1 MRSLLRLHRLLAL
14 LVAAQVIIWV
24 VSGFYFSWLGHT
36 ALAGEKYATTST
48 PQFFTKPPAISM
60 QTIAARYPEAI
71 SIALHEVMDT
81 PRYSIVLPNSEVY
94 LQADTGETW
103 STSMATARALAQ
115 ANYAGP
121 GVIVAERQVDLATV
135 LPQQTGEGFAFTF
148 TDDEQTVIYVNASNG
163 EISGFGN
170 RYSAITDW
178 MFRLHFMDYS
188 GQRDFNNL
196 LNRSLGLIFLFF
208 CSSGI
213 VIIARQLASRRQQKK
228 WSQQLTQRDA

>member
-1 MRSLLRLHRLLAL
+1 MRNLFRLHRLLAL
-14 LVAAQVIIWV
+14 LIAAQVIIWV

-36 ALAGEKYATTST
+36 TLAGEKYGVAST
-48 PQFFTKPPAISM
+48 PQFLNQPPAISV
-60 QTIAARYPEAI
+60 QSIAAAYPEAI
-71 SIALHEVMDT
+71 SIALHQVADT
-81 PRYSIVLPNSEVY
+81 PQYSITLPTTELY
-94 LQADTGETW
+94 IQANTGEPW
-103 STSMATARALAQ
+103 STSIAMARALAQ

-121 GVIVAERQVDLATV
+121 GVITTERQVDLATA

-148 TDDEQTVIYVNASNG
+148 ADDEQTVIYVSADNG
-163 EISGFGN
+163 AIAGYGN

-228 WSQQLTQRDA
+228 RSQQLTQQDA